1 MQNPS
6 GLALL
11 TTGTQLSNQAIPR
24 RSAAHATKDFLDQ
37 GPLVEQMKHW
47 PMLVNKRLIGGF
59 EMRTIRR
66 NDLSRLT
73 KQGCMSL
80 SVLLI

>member
-1 MQNPS
+1 
-6 GLALL
+6 
-11 TTGTQLSNQAIPR
+11 
-24 RSAAHATKDFLDQ
+24 
-37 GPLVEQMKHW
+37 
-47 PMLVNKRLIGGF
+47 MLVNKRLIGGF